1 MNVIQKRLIDSYVV
15 LVLANMVDET
25 KGMWIESVP
34 KTKKI
39 GMVDYPI
46 RSEVEI
52 IVAEK
57 TIEAFN

>member
-1 MNVIQKRLIDSYVV
+1 MNAIQKRLIDSYVV
-15 LVLANMVDET
+15 LLLANTVDPT
-25 KGMWIESVP
+25 KGMSITEVPES
-34 KTKKI
+34 KKI

-57 TIEAFN
+57 TIEAFS

>member
-1 MNVIQKRLIDSYVV
+1 MNVIQKRLVESYAV
-15 LVLANMVDET
+15 LVLANIVDET
-25 KGMWIESVP
+25 KGMPITDVP
-34 KTKKI
+34 ETKKI

-57 TIEAFN
+57 TIEAFS

>member
-1 MNVIQKRLIDSYVV
+1 MNNIQKRLVDSYAV

-25 KGMWIESVP
+25 KGMPITDVP
-34 KTKKI
+34 EYKRI

-57 TIEAFN
+57 TIEAFS

>member
-1 MNVIQKRLIDSYVV
+1 MNIIQKRLIDSYVV

-25 KGMWIESVP
+25 KGMPISAVP
-34 KTKKI
+34 EHKKI

-46 RSEVEI
+46 RLEVEI

-57 TIEAFN
+57 TIEAFS

>member
-1 MNVIQKRLIDSYVV
+1 MNIIQKRLVDSYVV

-25 KGMWIESVP
+25 KGMPITEVPES
-34 KTKKI
+34 KKI

-52 IVAEK
+52 IVAER
-57 TIEAFN
+57 TIEAFS

>member
-1 MNVIQKRLIDSYVV
+1 MNIIQNRLVDSYVV

-25 KGMWIESVP
+25 KGMPIADVP
-34 KTKKI
+34 EYKRI
-39 GMVDYPI
+39 GIVDYPI

-57 TIEAFN
+57 TIEAFS